1 MNLHTD
7 IKLFSETIRAAS
19 QHMEIQDVFVEKD
32 YWITLVLC
40 QFSNSKYSD
49 QMVFKGGT
57 SLSKGYGL
65 INRFSEDVDIAIIDG
80 QNKSGNE
87 VKTIIRTVEKEMT
100 AGLKEKQ
107 VEGVSSKGSRFR
119 KSIFEYASI
128 DPRNTSNTLIVEIN
142 SFANPFPFQRLTI
155 KSFIYDFLMQT
166 ENGKIVAQYN
176 LHPFEINVL
185 NKEQTLMEKLTS
197 LIRFSFDT
205 NARESIASKIRH
217 FYDLYYLMND
227 ADCAAFVQSVQF
239 KKQFEE
245 ILRHD
250 RKIFD
255 LPVGWAQRNIR
266 ESPLVTDF
274 ENLWMQLKDV
284 YKKELSALAYMPI
297 PDERQIAE
305 QFAALIKNIQ

>member
-1 MNLHTD
+1 
-7 IKLFSETIRAAS
+7 
-19 QHMEIQDVFVEKD
+19 
-32 YWITLVLC
+32 
-40 QFSNSKYSD
+40 
-49 QMVFKGGT
+49 
-57 SLSKGYGL
+57 
-65 INRFSEDVDIAIIDG
+65 
-80 QNKSGNE
+80 
-87 VKTIIRTVEKEMT
+87 
-100 AGLKEKQ
+100 
-107 VEGVSSKGSRFR
+107 
-119 KSIFEYASI
+119 
-128 DPRNTSNTLIVEIN
+128 
-142 SFANPFPFQRLTI
+142 
-155 KSFIYDFLMQT
+155 MQT
-166 ENGKIVAQYN
+166 ENGNIVAQYN

-197 LIRFSFDT
+197 LIRFSFDS

-245 ILRHD
+245 ILQHD

-274 ENLWMQLKDV
+274 ENIWMQLKDV

-305 QFAALIKNIQ
+305 QCAALIKNIQ